1 MNDTPEDNNIE
12 MLEQMYDMAEDNRYG
27 EVDRAIVCYQT
38 PVMMMLVTACELHSS
53 VTEVL

>member
-1 MNDTPEDNNIE
+1 
-12 MLEQMYDMAEDNRYG
+12 MYDIAEDNRYG

-38 PVMMMLVTACELHSS
+38 PVMIMLVTACELNSS